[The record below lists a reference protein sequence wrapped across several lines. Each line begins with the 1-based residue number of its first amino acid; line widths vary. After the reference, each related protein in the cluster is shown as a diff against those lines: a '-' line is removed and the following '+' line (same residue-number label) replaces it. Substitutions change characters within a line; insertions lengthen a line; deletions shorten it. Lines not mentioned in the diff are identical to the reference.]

1 LHGWG
6 LSVFKKLAEGL
17 LMSSNFAI
25 RVRNVGKCFQIYE
38 KPNDRL
44 MQGLYGLAARFCPLE
59 HWRTSLRKRAQ
70 TCSKQYW
77 ALHDISFELKKGET
91 FGIIGRNGS
100 GKSTLLQII
109 CGTLSPT
116 QGEVEINGRIAALLE
131 LGAGFNP
138 EYSGRENIYMNGQL
152 LGLSKQEI
160 DERIDDIIAFA
171 DIGDF
176 IEQPV
181 KTYSSGM
188 YVRVAFAVIAHVNA
202 DILVI
207 DEALAVGDAFFTQ
220 KCMRFLREFMDR
232 GTILFVSHDTA
243 AVKNLCSDAI
253 WLEKGVSQMV
263 GSAKEVS
270 ERYLEAYYESMQ
282 STQSVKAKIASI
294 IPDKVALSRRDVR
307 QDWLNQSNL
316 RNDIK
321 VFEFD
326 PNAKSFGSKD
336 AKITQV
342 GLFNED
348 GTALSWVIGGEFVSL
363 KISAHAHQDISS
375 PIIGFYIKDRLGQV
389 LFGDNTYLT
398 YHDHPLDVRADT
410 DLIAEFD
417 FFMPTL
423 PKGDY
428 SVCAAIAV
436 GSDQQHIQLEWIH
449 DAMILKS
456 ESSSVATGLVGIPS
470 QRIVLSEIN

>member
-1 LHGWG
+1 
-6 LSVFKKLAEGL
+6 
-17 LMSSNFAI
+17 MSSNFAI

-70 TCSKQYW
+70 ACAKQYW

-270 ERYLEAYYESMQ
+270 ERYLEAYYSSLSIDE
-282 STQSVKAKIASI
+282 AS
-294 IPDKVALSRRDVR
+294 PVR
-307 QDWLNQSNL
+307 KSKPKPKPKHIKLPATAGKKDARLDWVNHSNL
-316 RNDIK
+316 RNDIQ
-321 VFEFD
+321 VFDFD
-326 PNAKSFGSKD
+326 TKAAGFGNKNAKIISVD
-336 AKITQV
+336 
-342 GLFNED
+342 LLDEN
-348 GTALSWVIGGEFVSL
+348 GTPLAWMIGGELVV
-363 KISAHAHQDISS
+363 INIMAHVVLPIYA
-375 PIIGFYIKDRLGQV
+375 PIIGFFVKDRLGQT
-389 LFGDNTYLT
+389 LFGDNTYLS
-398 YHDHPLDVRADT
+398 YQDDLFSLDSDDVLT
-410 DLIAEFD
+410 AEFS
-417 FFMPTL
+417 FIMPIL

-428 SVCAAIAV
+428 SLCVAMASGSNESHTAI
-436 GSDQQHIQLEWIH
+436 DWIH
-449 DAMILKS
+449 DAKMLRS
-456 ESSSVATGLVGIPS
+456 ESSSVTTGLIGVPM
-470 QRIVLSEIN
+470 QNIVLRQSIAN